1 MSTYVWEA
9 GARAVEQPDFT
20 LRQGIEAILRKEI
33 TEIQVLDVTDHAA
46 GMNPYY
52 QPAKKSDSCRCNFTS
67 LLFGATHPGR
77 SVTGLPVARGKAA
90 FAPPSAS
97 PVKRAVMLE

>member
-33 TEIQVLDVTDHAA
+33 TEIQVLDVKDHAA

-52 QPAKKSDSCRCNFTS
+52 QPAK
-67 LLFGATHPGR
+67 
-77 SVTGLPVARGKAA
+77 
-90 FAPPSAS
+90 
-97 PVKRAVMLE
+97 